1 MTMENRLKKYSL
13 WGGFLVFLL
22 LAGCVPRESFL
33 YLQPGQQLQA
43 PPAASARPQV
53 QLDLFREEFVRESGI
68 IGGHFAHGERQLLKT
83 EEGEIARTL
92 RGMIAQHLAAN
103 NIPFTYGEEWNRSP
117 AGSGWGESPLPVKI
131 DGRISRLW
139 LEVKSGLTHSK
150 YELKLEVVSR
160 LQLEPTKKVIT
171 RTVHVDEEVIKLTSQ
186 PAEMEKLLD
195 KSLEEAARQ
204 IALKIIGDVKASGS
218 SYFPGGRQ

>member
-1 MTMENRLKKYSL
+1 MMKTQLKTYRV
-13 WGGFLVFLL
+13 WCGFLVLLL

-53 QLDLFREEFVRESGI
+53 QLDLFREEFARESGI
-68 IGGHFAHGERQLLKT
+68 IGGHFFHGERQLLKT
-83 EEGEIARTL
+83 EEGELARTL
-92 RGMIAQHLAAN
+92 RGMIAQQLAAS
-103 NIPFTYGEEWNRSP
+103 NISFTYGEDWGQAP
-117 AGSGWGESPLPVKI
+117 AGTGRGEPPVKM

-150 YELKLEVVSR
+150 YELKLEVVCR
-160 LQLEPTKKVIT
+160 LQVEPGKKIIT
-171 RTVHVDEEVIKLTSQ
+171 RTVHVEEEVIKLTSQ

-204 IALKIIGDVKASGS
+204 IALKIIGDI
-218 SYFPGGRQ
+218 RI